1 MSGVLRYPESQV
13 FYEPGMSNYR
23 LEGASLIEGLPGIGL
38 VGKVAVA
45 YILGKVRAKKICRMY
60 SPYFPSV
67 AYISDGRIIP
77 NFTDFYAVEEP
88 AKTIIM
94 YGSAQPSS
102 SYGQYEFC
110 EKVIELAKRHGAT
123 RVFTVGGLGGKE
135 KISPRREIFCS
146 STDKKYLGK
155 YLELVDGQVYSG
167 QIVGAVGI
175 LINIAGSKGLENM
188 CMLVEIGESTP
199 DYFAAR
205 RAAEALIKLTGLNI
219 EVDGVEEFMKL
230 SNRVISMLE
239 S

>member
-1 MSGVLRYPESQV
+1 MSGYPESQV
-13 FYEPGMSNYR
+13 HYEPGMSNYR
-23 LEGASLIEGLPGIGL
+23 LDGASFIEGLPGIGL
-38 VGKVAVA
+38 VGKVAVS
-45 YILGKVRAKKICRMY
+45 YILGKVKAKKICRIY
-60 SPYFPSV
+60 SPYFSSV

-77 NFTDFYAVEEP
+77 NFTDLYAVEEP
-88 AKTIIM
+88 AKVLIM

-110 EKVIELAKRHGAT
+110 QKVIDIASKHGAT

-146 STDKKYLGK
+146 STDKRYLEK

-175 LINIAGSKGLENM
+175 LINLAGNRGLENM

-205 RAAEALIKLTGLNI
+205 RAVEAFIKLTGLNI
-219 EVDGVEEFMKL
+219 ELNSVEEIIKL
-230 SNRVISMLE
+230 SNRVISQLE
-239 S
+239 T

>member
-1 MSGVLRYPESQV
+1 MLRYPESQIY
-13 FYEPGMSNYR
+13 YEPGMSNYR
-23 LEGASLIEGLPGIGL
+23 LDGASFIEGLPGIGL

-45 YILGKVRAKKICRMY
+45 YILGKVMAKKICRIY
-60 SPYFPSV
+60 SPYFPSI

-77 NFTDFYAVEEP
+77 NFIDLYAVEEP
-88 AKTIIM
+88 SKVIIM

-110 EKVIELAKRHGAT
+110 QKVIDLASKHGAT
-123 RVFTVGGLGGKE
+123 KVFTVGGLGGKE

-146 STDKKYLGK
+146 STDRRYLGK

-175 LINIAGSKGLENM
+175 LINLAGNRGLENM

-205 RAAEALIKLTGLNI
+205 RAAEALIRLTGLNI
-219 EVDGVEEFMKL
+219 ELNSVDEIMKL
-230 SNRVISMLE
+230 SNRVISQLE

>member
-1 MSGVLRYPESQV
+1 
-13 FYEPGMSNYR
+13 MSNHR
-23 LEGASLIEGLPGIGL
+23 LDDASFIEGLPGIEL
-38 VGKVAVA
+38 VGKVAIA
-45 YILGKVRAKKICRMY
+45 YILGRVKAKKICRIY

-77 NFTDFYAVEEP
+77 NFTDLYAVEDP
-88 AKTIIM
+88 AKAIIM

-110 EKVIELAKRHGAT
+110 QKVIDLASKHGAT

-146 STDKKYLGK
+146 STDRRYLEK

-175 LINIAGSKGLENM
+175 LINLAGSRGLENM

-219 EVDGVEEFMKL
+219 ELSSVEEIMKL
-230 SNRVISMLE
+230 SNRVISQLE

>member
-1 MSGVLRYPESQV
+1 MLRYPESQV
-13 FYEPGMSNYR
+13 YYEPGMSDYK
-23 LEGASLIEGLPGIGL
+23 LEGASFIEGLPGIGL

-45 YILGKVRAKKICRMY
+45 YILGKVKAKKICRIY
-60 SPYFPSV
+60 SPYFPSI

-77 NFTDFYAVEEP
+77 NFTDLYAVEEP

-110 EKVIELAKRHGAT
+110 QKVVELASKHGAT

-146 STDKKYLGK
+146 STDRRYLEK

-175 LINIAGSKGLENM
+175 LINLAGSKGLENM

-205 RAAEALIKLTGLNI
+205 RAAEALIRLTGLNI
-219 EVDGVEEFMKL
+219 ELNSVEEIMKL
-230 SNRVISMLE
+230 SNRVISQLE